1 MLIISMDLPNI
12 DITDKKIQYNN
23 SIKQISDFIEKYK
36 IFDDLCSSILSID
49 VNPDFYD
56 NKNELIVNIN
66 IRYYIKDDSVH
77 IRTSQDEVKMYH
89 QSTHTIFRNNG
100 IITSYLK
107 IFDKP
112 CLSLTNDFINLYYS
126 MKNDNFIHTD
136 VSNDSEDSKYLY
148 Q

>member
-1 MLIISMDLPNI
+1 MDLVNVNN
-12 DITDKKIQYNN
+12 TNKKIHYNN
-23 SIKQISDFIEKYK
+23 SIKKICDFIEKYK

-56 NKNELIVNIN
+56 NNNELIVNFN
-66 IRYYIKDDSVH
+66 IRYYRKNDSTNIH
-77 IRTSQDEVKMYH
+77 TSHDIVKMYH

-112 CLSLTNDFINLYYS
+112 CLSLTNDFINLYNS
-126 MKNDNFIHTD
+126 MKNDNFIQTD
-136 VSNDSEDSKYLY
+136 VSKDSEDSKYLY

>member
-1 MLIISMDLPNI
+1 MDLSNI

-66 IRYYIKDDSVH
+66 IRYYIKNDSVH
-77 IRTSQDEVKMYH
+77 IRTSQDVVKMYH

-136 VSNDSEDSKYLY
+136 VLKDSEDSKYLY

>member
-1 MLIISMDLPNI
+1 MVLSNI
-12 DITDKKIQYNN
+12 DITNKKIQYNN

-49 VNPDFYD
+49 VHPDFYD

-112 CLSLTNDFINLYYS
+112 CQSLTNDFINLYYS
-126 MKNDNFIHTD
+126 MKNDNFIQTD
-136 VSNDSEDSKYLY
+136 VSKDSEDSKYL
-148 Q
+148 

>member
-1 MLIISMDLPNI
+1 MDLPNI